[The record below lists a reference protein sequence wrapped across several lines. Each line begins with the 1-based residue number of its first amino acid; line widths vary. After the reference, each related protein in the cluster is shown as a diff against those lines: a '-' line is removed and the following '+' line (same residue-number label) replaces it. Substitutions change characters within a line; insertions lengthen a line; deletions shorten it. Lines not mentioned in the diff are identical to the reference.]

1 MTDLLSDV
9 DAPSDAELISR
20 VRGGDVAA
28 YGELFSRHKDA
39 ANRLAKQLV
48 RGPDADDLVSE
59 AFAKVLTV
67 LQGGGGPD
75 VAFRA
80 YLLTAVRRLHVDKI
94 RAGQRLQTT
103 DDMTPFDPGVPFK
116 DTAVAGFETG
126 AAAQAFASL
135 PERWQLVLWHLE
147 VEGQKPADIA
157 PLLGMSANSV
167 SALAYRAR
175 EGLRQAFLTM
185 HLSDISE
192 TDCRWVNEHLG
203 AFVRKGLSKR
213 DATKVQTH
221 LDGCRRCTAMYLEL
235 ADVNSNLAGIIG
247 PLLLGAAAAG
257 YLASAGAGIGA
268 GGVVSIFSRTKDFVA
283 ANSGAVAAGAV
294 ATGVAAAAVAAVVV
308 TQVGSGNSPDVVAD
322 PPASQTSGLPSGATP
337 GTSSSTNPSSSA
349 SPSAS
354 APTSTLS
361 ASTSPSATLSATS
374 SPSPGLALL
383 GVLPSGTTDSASA
396 LPTDTAP
403 SDGST
408 GTPGGPATEEP
419 TPPPTEPPP
428 PPKPAANLDLDAS
441 AGSVTVHVTHV
452 GLGDT
457 VSVSMQSHQTTF
469 ANPPAEC
476 TRDADREVTCFPGGT
491 GGGVEAAAGDADY
504 TVTLPLAF
512 PDSMVDDDLTISVQV
527 NSGGSAGDA
536 NTTFRP
542 ARTPTFDFS
551 MPALTRTA
559 HFISETGDVD
569 RYDYTG
575 TTQLPSRE
583 QGLQFTLD
591 GNAHFRT
598 VDGDGCGVNPDGNVL
613 TCPDAADGSDLTLPI
628 AADSLTSPADVS
640 FRVSP
645 YVLRGGDPVTFND
658 PDDTNND
665 TVPPVTLRPGADLSL
680 PGLHVFSANPDR
692 NGLVQLQG
700 DLAGVRPG
708 MGGVTYDLQGGATFP
723 ASGNPGCSP
732 SDDRARLVCDEAA
745 NGAVALTILATNPGA
760 AGEATV
766 GVSPNPPFESVGADQ
781 GTTLDLP
788 GRPTHDFSLADLRLA
803 ANGHNLAGDTDV
815 YRVTGTVGDLPAGV
829 DTLDFAVKGATVA
842 EGQADASCA
851 RVDDGT
857 VRCMDLD
864 TDPNP
869 VLTLTSSSITTH
881 TVAVALQPV
890 DPFDDPDS
898 SNNSGSIS
906 VSPGVNLTLA
916 NATDGPLRRGDDG
929 SYHAT
934 VVLGGVRKG
943 MPSVFLDLGPG
954 ASYAGKPAA
963 CTRVSDTRLR
973 CDDPAGGKIPLTID
987 SDNPAQAT
995 ALSVTAIPGGDFE
1008 QLSDGN
1014 VANLNLRASY
1024 DFSIGDLT
1032 RTAQSVSGD
1041 TDSYTLHTTIRRY
1054 PDGVGPLTYTVTGAR
1069 FAEQQGDCTFVDG
1082 THVTC
1087 GDGPVDLVVLSTSAD
1102 AHDVTVSL
1110 QTPAG
1115 YDDPDASNDSSSVS
1129 VQPGV
1134 DLKLAD
1140 LDPDNESPANDD
1152 RLHRVATRLDGTRP
1166 GLGSVTYTLTG
1177 DATFVGANV
1186 AGCTASGKTLT
1197 CTNPSDGPITF
1208 TVRADNVNAAT
1219 NISIAVSAPDPFRE
1233 LNAGDNS
1240 DSVRL
1245 LPRPTYNFA
1254 MGALDTSAHT
1264 IDGNTDHFTIG
1275 STVDAVP
1282 TGVSGLDFTVTGGTF
1297 AANQDTGCTR
1307 TDATHVTCTDL
1318 ASARRIGFRVDSA
1331 SLTQHEVTIALV
1343 VPAGYDD
1350 TNADDN
1356 SRSINVSPGIDLAMG
1371 ALTPASPKRAAD
1383 GTYTVSSVLTGVRG
1397 GAVRFA
1403 VTGATVT
1410 DSSCT
1415 RTSASLV
1422 TCASPSEGQ
1431 KVSFT
1436 LRPDDA
1442 GAPNPVTI
1450 EAQPTEPFT
1459 ELDPADNDASTTLTP
1474 PDVVLTSVTPGAD
1487 ALGIVRVVGAGQR
1500 SPRRH
1505 LGRPLPDRR
1514 GRRRPRAHT
1523 GPLHPRRRRGR
1534 RRGPDRLLHQQL
1546 DRRQGPRRAVRH
1558 LHGDAERRR
1567 RHLPRRHAAVA
1578 PARPHQRRDDD
1589 GDPGRRRAGHRQ
1601 RHTLV
1606 HPALAPAVGPAGRAV
1621 RGIG

>member
-1 MTDLLSDV
+1 MND
-9 DAPSDAELISR
+9 
-20 VRGGDVAA
+20 
-28 YGELFSRHKDA
+28 
-39 ANRLAKQLV
+39 
-48 RGPDADDLVSE
+48 
-59 AFAKVLTV
+59 
-67 LQGGGGPD
+67 
-75 VAFRA
+75 
-80 YLLTAVRRLHVDKI
+80 
-94 RAGQRLQTT
+94 
-103 DDMTPFDPGVPFK
+103 
-116 DTAVAGFETG
+116 
-126 AAAQAFASL
+126 
-135 PERWQLVLWHLE
+135 
-147 VEGQKPADIA
+147 
-157 PLLGMSANSV
+157 
-167 SALAYRAR
+167 
-175 EGLRQAFLTM
+175 
-185 HLSDISE
+185 
-192 TDCRWVNEHLG
+192 
-203 AFVRKGLSKR
+203 
-213 DATKVQTH
+213 
-221 LDGCRRCTAMYLEL
+221 
-235 ADVNSNLAGIIG
+235 
-247 PLLLGAAAAG
+247 
-257 YLASAGAGIGA
+257 
-268 GGVVSIFSRTKDFVA
+268 
-283 ANSGAVAAGAV
+283 
-294 ATGVAAAAVAAVVV
+294 
-308 TQVGSGNSPDVVAD
+308 
-322 PPASQTSGLPSGATP
+322 
-337 GTSSSTNPSSSA
+337 
-349 SPSAS
+349 
-354 APTSTLS
+354 
-361 ASTSPSATLSATS
+361 
-374 SPSPGLALL
+374 
-383 GVLPSGTTDSASA
+383 
-396 LPTDTAP
+396 
-403 SDGST
+403 
-408 GTPGGPATEEP
+408 
-419 TPPPTEPPP
+419 
-428 PPKPAANLDLDAS
+428 
-441 AGSVTVHVTHV
+441 
-452 GLGDT
+452 
-457 VSVSMQSHQTTF
+457 
-469 ANPPAEC
+469 
-476 TRDADREVTCFPGGT
+476 
-491 GGGVEAAAGDADY
+491 
-504 TVTLPLAF
+504 
-512 PDSMVDDDLTISVQV
+512 
-527 NSGGSAGDA
+527 
-536 NTTFRP
+536 
-542 ARTPTFDFS
+542 
-551 MPALTRTA
+551 
-559 HFISETGDVD
+559 
-569 RYDYTG
+569 
-575 TTQLPSRE
+575 
-583 QGLQFTLD
+583 
-591 GNAHFRT
+591 
-598 VDGDGCGVNPDGNVL
+598 DGNVL

-658 PDDTNND
+658 PDDTNNNTD
-665 TVPPVTLRPGADLSL
+665 PPVTLRPGADLSL

-723 ASGNPGCSP
+723 ASGNPGCTP

-745 NGAVALTILATNPGA
+745 NGAVALTVLATNPGA

-842 EGQADASCA
+842 EGQADPSCA

-1087 GDGPVDLVVLSTSAD
+1087 GDGQVDLAVQSTSTD

-1219 NISIAVSAPDPFRE
+1219 NIAHRGQRTRPVPGAQRRRQLGLGPAAAASDVQLRDGRPRHHGAHDRRRTPITSRSAAP
-1233 LNAGDNS
+1233 
-1240 DSVRL
+1240 
-1245 LPRPTYNFA
+1245 
-1254 MGALDTSAHT
+1254 
-1264 IDGNTDHFTIG
+1264 
-1275 STVDAVP
+1275 STPCP
-1282 TGVSGLDFTVTGGTF
+1282 TGVSGLGFTVTGGTF

-1318 ASARRIGFRVDSA
+1318 ASARRIGFRVDSS
-1331 SLTQHEVTIALV
+1331 SLTQHEVTIALA
-1343 VPAGYDD
+1343 VPAAYDD

-1356 SRSINVSPGIDLAMG
+1356 SRSITVSPGIDLAMG
-1371 ALTPASPKRAAD
+1371 ALTPASPTRGSRRHLHRQQRADRRAW
-1383 GTYTVSSVLTGVRG
+1383 RR
-1397 GAVRFA
+1397 GAVRRQR
-1403 VTGATVT
+1403 GERHRQQLHT
-1410 DSSCT
+1410 D
-1415 RTSASLV
+1415 
-1422 TCASPSEGQ
+1422 Q
-1431 KVSFT
+1431 
-1436 LRPDDA
+1436 
-1442 GAPNPVTI
+1442 
-1450 EAQPTEPFT
+1450 
-1459 ELDPADNDASTTLTP
+1459 
-1474 PDVVLTSVTPGAD
+1474 
-1487 ALGIVRVVGAGQR
+1487 RVA
-1500 SPRRH
+1500 RH
-1505 LGRPLPDRR
+1505 LRL
-1514 GRRRPRAHT
+1514 T
-1523 GPLHPRRRRGR
+1523 E
-1534 RRGPDRLLHQQL
+1534 RGPEGVVH
-1546 DRRQGPRRAVRH
+1546 
-1558 LHGDAERRR
+1558 
-1567 RHLPRRHAAVA
+1567 A
-1578 PARPHQRRDDD
+1578 PA
-1589 GDPGRRRAGHRQ
+1589 G
-1601 RHTLV
+1601 
-1606 HPALAPAVGPAGRAV
+1606 
-1621 RGIG
+1621 